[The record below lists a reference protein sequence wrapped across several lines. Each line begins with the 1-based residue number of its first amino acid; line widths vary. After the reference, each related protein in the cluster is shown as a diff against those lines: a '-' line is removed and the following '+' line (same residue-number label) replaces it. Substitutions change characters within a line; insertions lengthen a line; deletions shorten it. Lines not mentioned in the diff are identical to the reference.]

1 MDVEDS
7 ATRDAESGPQS
18 RGAELIIPGLALAL
32 VAYYIAST
40 DELAW
45 EAKATGVLVGIVL
58 SVLCIVHLVRVVVSV
73 IRGKGSFRLG
83 ELIANTPDNRKR
95 IGLVVL
101 TSLFI
106 ATIGWV
112 GTSLGLFLLLIG
124 LMLVMDVRDPKTIF
138 LVAFC
143 TTATVYVLLIYLL
156 GSKLP
161 AGVIEKSIAALT
173 GGGA

>member
-1 MDVEDS
+1 MEDDATQDVEGN
-7 ATRDAESGPQS
+7 RQPL
-18 RGAELIIPGLALAL
+18 GAELIIPGLALAL
-32 VAYYIAST
+32 VAYYVVST

-45 EAKATGVLVGIVL
+45 EAKATGVLVGVVL
-58 SVLCIVHLVRVVVSV
+58 SVLCSVHLIRVASSVV
-73 IRGKGSFRLG
+73 RGKASLRLG
-83 ELIANTPDNRKR
+83 ALVADTPDNRKR
-95 IGLVVL
+95 LGLVVL

-106 ATIGWV
+106 GTIGWV
-112 GTSLGLFLLLIG
+112 GTTLGLFVLLIS
-124 LMLVMDVRDPKTIF
+124 LMLLMGVRELKTLF